1 METPP
6 EYAAGTVHIEEEEEE
21 TDVDDEDF
29 SEASDESVRG
39 VKAEVSLSPAQLES
53 LLKLTGVFA
62 GGVVLSVLGSALCAV
77 WLL

>member
-1 METPP
+1 MEIPP
-6 EYAAGTVHIEEEEEE
+6 HYDAGTVQIDEEG

-29 SEASDESVRG
+29 SEADANESVRG

-62 GGVVLSVLGSALCAV
+62 GGVVRSVLGSALCAV

>member
-6 EYAAGTVHIEEEEEE
+6 EYAAGTVHIEEEEE